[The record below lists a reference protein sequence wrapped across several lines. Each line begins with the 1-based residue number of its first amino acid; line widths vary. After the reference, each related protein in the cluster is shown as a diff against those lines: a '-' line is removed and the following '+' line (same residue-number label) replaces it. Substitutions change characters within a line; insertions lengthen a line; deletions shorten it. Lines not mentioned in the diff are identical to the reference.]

1 MQIISIYMYILTD
14 HVLEMIILYPSKMY
28 YSISIYHNS
37 PIQDI
42 FLNIEDILY
51 LQGYLFIFQM
61 DQTLFFSSFLQRVMR
76 DLIKRY
82 IMQKQRGPLRGEGV
96 TEDDVQEIKQD
107 ISSFRYELLEIL
119 RNNGM
124 KTPNPNQ
131 PKPTSKKMRY
141 WKQLCG
147 GLSESFDSTQ
157 SQNGFPMEQSTFPFF
172 TVYQSNPMLCLFVPL
187 QPFGATIWMQ
197 QKNQIVTCQR
207 EKMSSSTVVF
217 FVKQHCLF

>member
-1 MQIISIYMYILTD
+1 
-14 HVLEMIILYPSKMY
+14 
-28 YSISIYHNS
+28 
-37 PIQDI
+37 
-42 FLNIEDILY
+42 
-51 LQGYLFIFQM
+51 
-61 DQTLFFSSFLQRVMR
+61 
-76 DLIKRY
+76 
-82 IMQKQRGPLRGEGV
+82 MQKQRGPLRGEGV

-172 TVYQSNPMLCLFVPL
+172 AVYQSNPMLCLFVPL

-197 QKNQIVTCQR
+197 KKKNQIVR
-207 EKMSSSTVVF
+207 ERKMSSSMVVF
-217 FVKQHCLF
+217 FVKQHCFVLNIFTWQSNFYLHKISCLESVFMYHVIWHSP